1 MLDKFNMFTAI
12 TGQAI
17 TDDAAST
24 DHLDLGVDSPKS
36 DVGPGTPIFVDIFLK
51 TAFGSTAET
60 LEIQLEHAADDG
72 AGSPDTWTDKMILL
86 PATEADTISV
96 GRIVRVPLPTDMWR
110 YIRLYFN
117 VSATLADGVVVAGLN
132 LD

>member
-1 MLDKFNMFTAI
+1 MLDIKNMFTAI

-17 TDDAAST
+17 TDSAAST
-24 DHLDLGVDSPKS
+24 DYLDLGVDSPKT
-36 DVGPGTPIFVDIFLK
+36 DIGPGTPIFVDVFLN
-51 TAFGSTAET
+51 TAFGATAANLTIE
-60 LEIQLEHAADDG
+60 LEHAADDG
-72 AGSPDTWTDKMILL
+72 GSPDTWTDKMILL

-110 YIRLYFN
+110 YIRLYFT
-117 VSATLADGVVVAGLN
+117 VSATLADGIVVAGLN